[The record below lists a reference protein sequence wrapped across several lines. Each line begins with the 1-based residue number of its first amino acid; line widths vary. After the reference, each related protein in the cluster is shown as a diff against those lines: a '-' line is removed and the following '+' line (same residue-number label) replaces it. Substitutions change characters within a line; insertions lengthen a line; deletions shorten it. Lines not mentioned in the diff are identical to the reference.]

1 MTSESAAPLFIFTQP
16 EVLWYTIAR
25 ESRRGALSRVRQ
37 ESGTVEL
44 EQAKKRVEELRA
56 VIEKNNRLYY
66 DQDAPEL
73 EDFEYDALMRELR
86 ALENQFPQ
94 LLTEDSPTQKV
105 GGTASSKLPKVTHSV
120 KMESLLDAFSYDE
133 LRDFDRRVR
142 DAGIEPE
149 YVVEIKIDG
158 LSCSLEYENGELVRA
173 STRGDGVVGED
184 VTANVRA
191 IKKIPKKLKNAPEF
205 LEVRGE
211 VYMPHEAFQHLCAE
225 QELQGAAPFKNPRNA
240 AAGSLRQKDAKI
252 TGSRGLSIFVFNV
265 QQVRGKELTTH
276 AESLDYLKSLGLPVS
291 PRYHIVHDIE
301 DAIKEIEQIG
311 QNRSKLD
318 FDMDGA
324 VIKVNHFAQRDLMG
338 STNKFPRWA
347 IAFKYPPE
355 VKETTLRSI
364 EVAVGRTGVLT
375 PTACFDPVF
384 LAGTTVARATLHN
397 EDFIRQ
403 FGLCIGDTIQVR
415 KAGDIIPEVIG
426 VVCHPEDAVPYQMP
440 KVCPSCGAPVV
451 HLEDEA
457 ALRCVNPECP
467 AQSLRN
473 IIHFASRDA
482 MDIDGLGTAVATQLV
497 EKGLVHTVSD
507 LYDLTLE
514 QLLTLEKFKEKK
526 ATNLL
531 HAIENS
537 KQNNLDK
544 LLFGFGIRN
553 IGDKAAAL
561 LAEHFGTLEAIREA
575 DIEKISE
582 IDGFGGVM
590 GQSVV
595 EFFAKDGTTDLIRR
609 LADAGVNMTWKGEP
623 KGDKLAGMTLVVT
636 GTLETLSRNEA
647 EALIVKNGGKAS
659 GSVSKKTAYVVA
671 GTAAG
676 SKLTKAQALG
686 VPVLTEEEFLAM
698 LRDEPEA

>member
-1 MTSESAAPLFIFTQP
+1 ML
-16 EVLWYTIAR
+16 
-25 ESRRGALSRVRQ
+25 
-37 ESGTVEL
+37 EL
-44 EQAKKRVEELRA
+44 EQAKQRVQELRT

-73 EDFEYDALMRELR
+73 EDFEYDALTRELKE
-86 ALENQFPQ
+86 LEAAYPE
-94 LLTEDSPTQKV
+94 LVTPASPTQHV
-105 GGTASSKLPKVTHSV
+105 GGTPSGRFAKVTHAV

-133 LRDFDRRVR
+133 LRDFDHRVQE
-142 DAGIEPE
+142 AGVTPE

-184 VTANVRA
+184 VTANVKA
-191 IKKIPKKLKNAPEF
+191 IRRIPKHLEGAPEF

-211 VYMPHEAFQHLCAE
+211 VYMPHEAFQKLCAE

-252 TGSRGLSIFVFNV
+252 TGSRGLSIFIFNV
-265 QQVRGKELTTH
+265 QHIRGKELTTH

-291 PRYHIVHDIE
+291 PRYHVVHDIE
-301 DAIKEIEQIG
+301 DAIAEIEQIG

-324 VIKVNHFAQRDLMG
+324 VIKVNNFAQRDLMG

-355 VKETTLRSI
+355 VKETVLRSI
-364 EVAVGRTGVLT
+364 DVAVGRTGVLT

-397 EDFIRQ
+397 EDFIKQ

-426 VVCHPEDAVPYQMP
+426 VTRHAEDAEPYQMP
-440 KVCPSCGAPVV
+440 EICPSCGAPVV

-467 AQSLRN
+467 AQALRN
-473 IIHFASRDA
+473 LIHFASRDA

-497 EKGLVHTVSD
+497 EKGLVHSAADIYT
-507 LYDLTLE
+507 LTME
-514 QLLTLEKFKEKK
+514 QLLTLEKFKEKS
-526 ATNLL
+526 AANLL
-531 HAIENS
+531 QAIERS

-561 LAEHFGTLEAIREA
+561 LAEHFGSMQAIREA
-575 DIEKISE
+575 TIESISE

-590 GQSVV
+590 AQSVV
-595 EFFAKDGTTDLIRR
+595 EFFAKDGTTDLIHR
-609 LADAGVNMTWKGEP
+609 LADAGVNMQWKGEP
-623 KGDKLAGMTLVVT
+623 KGDKLAGKTLVVT

-659 GSVSKKTAYVVA
+659 GSVSKKTSYVVA
-671 GTAAG
+671 GAAAG
-676 SKLTKAQALG
+676 SKLTKAQSLG
-686 VPVLTEEEFLAM
+686 VTVLTEAEFLAM
-698 LRDEPEA
+698 LEN

>member
-1 MTSESAAPLFIFTQP
+1 
-16 EVLWYTIAR
+16 
-25 ESRRGALSRVRQ
+25 
-37 ESGTVEL
+37 
-44 EQAKKRVEELRA
+44 
-56 VIEKNNRLYY
+56 
-66 DQDAPEL
+66 
-73 EDFEYDALMRELR
+73 
-86 ALENQFPQ
+86 
-94 LLTEDSPTQKV
+94 
-105 GGTASSKLPKVTHSV
+105 
-120 KMESLLDAFSYDE
+120 MESLLDAFSYEE
-133 LRDFDRRVR
+133 LRDFDRKVR
-142 DAGIEPE
+142 EYETEPE

-191 IKKIPKKLKNAPEF
+191 IRAIPKKLRNAPEF

-211 VYMPHEAFQHLCAE
+211 VYMPHEAFQKLCAE
-225 QELQGAAPFKNPRNA
+225 QELQGAAPFKNPCNA

-252 TGSRGLSIFVFNV
+252 TGSRGLSIFIFNV
-265 QQVRGKELTTH
+265 QQIRGHELKTH

-291 PRYHIVHDIE
+291 PRYHIVHNIE
-301 DAIKEIEQIG
+301 DAIGEIEQIG

-324 VIKVNHFAQRDLMG
+324 VIKVNDFAQRDRMG

-355 VKETTLRSI
+355 VKETVLRGI

-426 VVCHPEDAVPYQMP
+426 VTKHAEDAQPYQMP
-440 KVCPSCGAPVV
+440 EVCPSCGAPVV

-497 EKGLVHTVSD
+497 EKGFVRSAAD
-507 LYDLTLE
+507 IYALTME
-514 QLLTLEKFKEKK
+514 ELLSLDKFKEKS

-531 HAIENS
+531 NAIERS

-561 LAEHFGTLEAIREA
+561 LAEHFGSMQAVREA
-575 DIEKISE
+575 TEEQISE

-590 GQSVV
+590 AQSIV
-595 EFFAKDGTTDLIRR
+595 EFFAKDGTSDLIRR
-609 LADAGVNMTWKGEP
+609 LADAGVNMQWKGEP
-623 KGDKLAGMTLVVT
+623 KGDKLAGKTLVVT
-636 GTLETLSRNEA
+636 GTLETLSCSEA
-647 EALIVKNGGKAS
+647 EALIVRNGGKAS

-698 LRDEPEA
+698 IDHN

>member
-1 MTSESAAPLFIFTQP
+1 MGDNQMLD
-16 EVLWYTIAR
+16 
-25 ESRRGALSRVRQ
+25 
-37 ESGTVEL
+37 L
-44 EQAKKRVEELRA
+44 EQARQRVQELRT

-73 EDFEYDALMRELR
+73 EDFEYDALTRELKE
-86 ALENQFPQ
+86 LEAAYPE
-94 LLTEDSPTQKV
+94 LITPASPTQHV
-105 GGTASSKLPKVTHSV
+105 GGTPSGRFAKVTHTV

-133 LRDFDRRVR
+133 LRDFDRRVQE
-142 DAGIEPE
+142 AGIEPE

-191 IKKIPKKLKNAPEF
+191 IKKIPKHLKNAPAF

-225 QELQGAAPFKNPRNA
+225 QELQGTAPFKNPRNA
-240 AAGSLRQKDAKI
+240 AAGSLRQKDPKI

-265 QQVRGKELTTH
+265 QQIRGKELTTH

-291 PRYHIVHDIE
+291 PRYHIVHNIE
-301 DAIKEIEQIG
+301 DAIAEIEQIG

-324 VIKVNHFAQRDLMG
+324 VIKVNRFAQRDLMG

-375 PTACFDPVF
+375 PTACFDPIF

-397 EDFIRQ
+397 EDFIHQ
-403 FGLCIGDTIQVR
+403 FGLRIGDTIQVR

-426 VVCHPEDAVPYQMP
+426 VTHHAEDADPYEMP
-440 KVCPSCGAPVV
+440 TACPSCGAPVV
-451 HLEDEA
+451 HLEDES
-457 ALRCVNPECP
+457 ALRCINPECP
-467 AQSLRN
+467 AQALRN
-473 IIHFASRDA
+473 LIHFASRDA

-497 EKGLVHTVSD
+497 EKGLVHSVAD
-507 LYDLTLE
+507 LYALTQA
-514 QLLTLEKFKEKK
+514 QLLTLDKFKEKS
-526 ATNLL
+526 ADNLYK
-531 HAIENS
+531 AIERS
-537 KQNNLDK
+537 KENNLDK

-575 DIEKISE
+575 SVEAISE

-590 GQSVV
+590 AQSIV
-595 EFFAKDGTTDLIRR
+595 EFFAKDGTADVVHR
-609 LADAGVNMTWKGEP
+609 LADAGVNMKWKGEP
-623 KGDKLAGMTLVVT
+623 KGDKLAGKTLVVT
-636 GTLETLSRNEA
+636 GTLETLSRSEA
-647 EALIVKNGGKAS
+647 EALIVRNGGKAS
-659 GSVSKKTAYVVA
+659 GSVSKKTSYVVA
-671 GTAAG
+671 GAAAG
-676 SKLTKAQALG
+676 SKLTKAQSLG
-686 VPVLTEEEFLAM
+686 VPVLTEEEFLAL
-698 LRDEPEA
+698 LRDE

>member
-1 MTSESAAPLFIFTQP
+1 M
-16 EVLWYTIAR
+16 
-25 ESRRGALSRVRQ
+25 
-37 ESGTVEL
+37 EL
-44 EQAKKRVEELRA
+44 EQAKKRVEELRT

-73 EDFEYDALMRELR
+73 EDFEYDALTRELKE
-86 ALENQFPQ
+86 LEAQFPE
-94 LLTEDSPTQKV
+94 LVTPTSPTQHV
-105 GGTASSKLPKVTHSV
+105 GGTPSGRFAKVTHAV
-120 KMESLLDAFSYDE
+120 KMESLLDAFSFEE

-142 DAGIEPE
+142 EAGVEPE

-158 LSCSLEYENGELVRA
+158 LSCSLEYENGMLVRA

-184 VTANVRA
+184 VTANVKA
-191 IKKIPKKLKNAPEF
+191 IKRIPKQLKNAPEF

-211 VYMPHEAFQHLCAE
+211 VYMPHEAFRHLCAE

-265 QQVRGKELTTH
+265 QQIRGKELATH

-291 PRYHIVHDIE
+291 PRYHVVHDIE
-301 DAIKEIEQIG
+301 TAIAEIEQIG
-311 QNRSKLD
+311 QSRSTLD

-324 VIKVNHFAQRDLMG
+324 VIKVNDFAQRDRMG

-403 FGLCIGDTIQVR
+403 LGLCIGDTIQVR

-426 VVCHPEDAVPYQMP
+426 VTHHEAEAQPYQMP
-440 KVCPSCGAPVV
+440 EVCPSCGAPVV

-482 MDIDGLGTAVATQLV
+482 MDIDGLGAAVAAQLV
-497 EKGLVHTVSD
+497 EKGLVHSAAD

-514 QLLTLEKFKEKK
+514 QLLTLEKFKEKS
-526 ATNLL
+526 AANLL
-531 HAIENS
+531 QAIENS

-561 LAEHFGTLEAIREA
+561 LAEHFGSLEAIREA
-575 DIEKISE
+575 TEEQISE

-590 GQSVV
+590 AQSVT
-595 EFFAKDGTTDLIRR
+595 EFFAKDGTTDLIHR
-609 LADAGVNMTWKGEP
+609 LADAGLNMQWKGEP
-623 KGDKLAGMTLVVT
+623 KGDKLAGKTLVVT

-698 LRDEPEA
+698 LRDDEPTPEA